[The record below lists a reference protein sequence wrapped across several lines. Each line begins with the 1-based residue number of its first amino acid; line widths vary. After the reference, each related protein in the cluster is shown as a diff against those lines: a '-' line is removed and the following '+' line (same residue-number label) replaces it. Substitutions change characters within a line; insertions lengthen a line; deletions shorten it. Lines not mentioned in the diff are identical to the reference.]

1 MTKISPSFG
10 RVRFLR
16 PSPMLVAL
24 AICVGLASPAWAA
37 GPPCTDVPVRITIFN
52 SVVDPVTGAVASAAL
67 RSDGLGEYVHGTSK
81 LSATIHVCDKTNDV
95 ILNLSSTKRTFT
107 YQFPSPI
114 AGSVIESQPAWAP
127 GTSKVSGWINVRNLL
142 FSRQAFTTHMGTTFT
157 APDRA
162 SYRLG
167 FMPVS
172 VDAPNQ
178 HPVGDNQNTPYDSS
192 PAKVYPQSFDCNIG
206 GTTKP
211 SWLVLGNSPG
221 DLSGTQV
228 GTLYKLATS
237 PNGTNVHK
245 GQYMLPFELRIDAL
259 TCFSY

>member
-1 MTKISPSFG
+1 MTKIPPRVG
-10 RVRFLR
+10 IVRFLR
-16 PSPMLVAL
+16 PRPMLVTL

-37 GPPCTDVPVRITIFN
+37 GPPCTDVPVRITILN
-52 SVVDPVTGAVASAAL
+52 NAVDPVTGAVTAAAL
-67 RSDGLGEYVHGTSK
+67 MSDGLGEYIHGTSK
-81 LSATIHVCDKTNDV
+81 VSATIHVCDGTNDV
-95 ILNLSSTKRTFT
+95 ILNVSSTKRTFA
-107 YQFPSPI
+107 YHFPSPI

-127 GTSKVSGWINVRNLL
+127 GTATVSGWINVRNVL
-142 FSRQAFTTHMGTTFT
+142 FSKQAFTTHMGTTFT

-172 VDAPNQ
+172 VDAPNL
-178 HPVGDNQNTPYDSS
+178 HPVDDNQNTPSDSS

-211 SWLVLGNSPG
+211 SWLVLGNSLG
-221 DLSGTQV
+221 SQSRTQI
-228 GTLYKLATS
+228 GTLYRLATS
-237 PNGTNVHK
+237 PNGANIHK